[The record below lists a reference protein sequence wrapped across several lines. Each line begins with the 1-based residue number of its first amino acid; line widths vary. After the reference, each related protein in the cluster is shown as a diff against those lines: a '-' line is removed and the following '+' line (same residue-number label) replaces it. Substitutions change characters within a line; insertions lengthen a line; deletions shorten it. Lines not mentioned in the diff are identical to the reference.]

1 MHLVGASLP
10 LDLLEDGDQDARA
23 SDVLGDIP
31 GGQGNFG
38 DWCETVSDTY
48 NGLRHGGRPHHKPF
62 SLLSCIFLCT
72 FVGSHFTGKHLLL
85 TGHRKRVRW
94 RPAER
99 FGLRASMAHPA

>member
-1 MHLVGASLP
+1 MHLVLDLVGASLP

-62 SLLSCIFLCT
+62 SLLSCISLCT
-72 FVGSHFTGKHLLL
+72 FVGLHFTGLICLIC
-85 TGHRKRVRW
+85 R
-94 RPAER
+94 
-99 FGLRASMAHPA
+99 RAGGAG

>member
-38 DWCETVSDTY
+38 DCCETVSDTY

-62 SLLSCIFLCT
+62 SLLSCISLCTALCT
-72 FVGSHFTGKHLLL
+72 FVGLQFTCLICLICRR
-85 TGHRKRVRW
+85 TGGV
-94 RPAER
+94 A
-99 FGLRASMAHPA
+99 